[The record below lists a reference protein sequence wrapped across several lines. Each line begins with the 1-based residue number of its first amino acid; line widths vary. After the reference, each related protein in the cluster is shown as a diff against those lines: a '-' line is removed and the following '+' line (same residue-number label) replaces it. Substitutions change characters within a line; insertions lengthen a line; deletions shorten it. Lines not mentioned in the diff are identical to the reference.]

1 MSLTIRCLLPSL
13 ILGFLLCQS
22 AAAHTTFKKEMG
34 KAYEDMKVSCDACH
48 VKGKPKSNR
57 TDFGK
62 LFEKEFEGMDITAN
76 FKSKKGEEKK
86 KYEKEVMIPAFQ
98 KALTKIKKLKNEDGK
113 TYDELIKAGEIPG
126 IEPKNDE

>member
-1 MSLTIRCLLPSL
+1 MRLMIRCFLPAL
-13 ILGFLLCQS
+13 ILGFLVCNHV
-22 AAAHTTFKKEMG
+22 AAHTTFKKEMG
-34 KAYEDMKVSCDACH
+34 KAYKDMKVSCNACH
-48 VKGKPKSNR
+48 VKEKPKSQR

-76 FKSKKGEEKK
+76 FKSKKGAEKK

-98 KALTKIKKLKNEDGK
+98 KALAKIKKMKNEDGK

-126 IEPKNDE
+126 IEPKDAD